1 MTVTETDHV
10 ICGCCCQA
18 GERRV
23 LDFGGEFYRSLRD
36 KASNM
41 SNM

>member
-10 ICGCCCQA
+10 ICGCYCQA